1 MPNETFELADKQG
14 NGGPSSELQIY
25 DFALQPTTLH
35 AFLNRAKLGFGNY
48 SSKEFWQLI
57 QDFERGEYASAAFGR
72 KLTERAKRETKLY
85 LAKNGL
91 SEYDEESEAIIE
103 VTPYDDAGLEK
114 RFEGYDDLRTSKQ
127 GKMSPVEYGD
137 YIWDKLSPEQR
148 QEFLQDVTGLGE
160 TWVPPH
166 WSMLLSKVEA
176 SKGRHAKQIEA
187 LFGVRK
193 EQITHHS
200 GDLPEGVHIGRQR
213 RQ

>member
-1 MPNETFELADKQG
+1 MPDESFDIPDKTG
-14 NGGPSSELQIY
+14 NGGPSSQLDIY

-35 AFLNRAKLGFGNY
+35 QFLQKAKMGFGNY
-48 SSKEFWQLI
+48 SDREFWQLI

-72 KLTERAKRETKLY
+72 KLTERAKLETQLF
-85 LAKNGL
+85 LAENGVSEYNEDDNTILEATPYPEDDQEMRFSAYENASGKNGRM
-91 SEYDEESEAIIE
+91 S
-103 VTPYDDAGLEK
+103 K
-114 RFEGYDDLRTSKQ
+114 R
-127 GKMSPVEYGD
+127 EYGE
-137 YIWDKLSPEQR
+137 YIWDKLTAEQR
-148 QEFLQDVTGLGE
+148 QTFLERISGLGE

-200 GDLPEGVHIGRQR
+200 GEPPEDFRVPGRMQ
-213 RQ
+213 